1 LQGNT
6 IVHVLEGACHSVLSV
21 LRTLS
26 EHAHFSPAAGEPP
39 LQQGR
44 VVFNTED
51 RPERFYPEWYSCV
64 IQERRSNVEEIT
76 AESANEVVLELA
88 EGMITVGK
96 G

>member
-1 LQGNT
+1 M
-6 IVHVLEGACHSVLSV
+6 
-21 LRTLS
+21 
-26 EHAHFSPAAGEPP
+26 
-39 LQQGR
+39 
-44 VVFNTED
+44 
-51 RPERFYPEWYSCV
+51 